1 MSHTPYSK
9 DMFSK
14 NNPKTFVDKTNLNM
28 INEKPCKV
36 CGRVILKRPQDGKW
50 EHPHDLTPACI
61 TLLDD
66 SKHHHADKIV
76 QDSPA
81 LTPFM
86 QVIEEIVE
94 LHNKK
99 QNDYGRTD
107 IGDPFANVRASEDF
121 NIPGWIGAVIRAND
135 KVRRIQKFARGG
147 ELVNESVEDSLI
159 DAAVYFMIALCLFRE
174 QNGS

>member
-1 MSHTPYSK
+1 MSYY
-9 DMFSK
+9 
-14 NNPKTFVDKTNLNM
+14 DKQF
-28 INEKPCKV
+28 INQKECDVCKRTLLRSPQHGHWEHAHDRSKPCVVAVKV
-36 CGRVILKRPQDGKW
+36 
-50 EHPHDLTPACI
+50 
-61 TLLDD
+61 
-66 SKHHHADKIV
+66 
-76 QDSPA
+76 
-81 LTPFM
+81 TPFM
-86 QVIEEIVE
+86 QVINEIVE

-174 QNGS
+174 QNDS